1 MFLVW
6 SPIIGL
12 FHIDFNLQ
20 SVFQEQNFFKHQGLE
35 MIHTSV
41 LPSFIACYIVFVLI
55 FLFDLARKYA
65 SSAFIASLSLES
77 IIHFHLNFHI

>member
-1 MFLVW
+1 
-6 SPIIGL
+6 
-12 FHIDFNLQ
+12 
-20 SVFQEQNFFKHQGLE
+20 

-55 FLFDLARKYA
+55 FLFDLARKSA

-77 IIHFHLNFHI
+77 IIHSLALLHLDLKLTKIQEDFLNIEN